1 MRIALGTAQ
10 FGLSYGATNNKGIVS
25 ESEISKI
32 LNYARNNGIFT
43 IDTASAYGESER
55 NLGNADIDLYTFQV
69 ITKTPPKLQSK
80 EVEMHFRKSLDNLKL
95 DKIYGLMLHRA
106 EDILSDVNGNI
117 WGELNNLKKHNLV
130 EKIGVSVYNEAEI
143 NQILEK
149 YEIDLIQLPIN
160 VLDQRLLKSDILKR
174 IKDKNIEI
182 HARSI
187 FLQGILLEKPNALPE
202 YFVPFKDSLKKWHKF
217 LEKYS
222 LTPIEG
228 ALNFAY
234 SLGILDYIVLGVT
247 SLDNLQEITNA
258 FDKVKSFP
266 NIDYYSFASSDEALI
281 NPSLWKF

>member
-55 NLGNADIDLYTFQV
+55 NLGNADIDLSKFQV
-69 ITKTPPKLQSK
+69 VTKTPPKLQST

-95 DKIYGLMLHRA
+95 DKIYGLLLHRA

-117 WGELNNLKKHNLV
+117 WGKLNNLKKQNLV

-174 IKDKNIEI
+174 IKDKSIEI

-187 FLQGILLEKPNALPE
+187 FLQGILLEKPNDLPG

-222 LTPIEG
+222 LTSIEG
-228 ALNFAY
+228 ALSFAH

-258 FDKVKSFP
+258 FDKIKSFP
-266 NIDYYSFASSDEALI
+266 NIDYYSFASNDEALI